1 MTNAVT
7 EKYPVGKYLS
17 MVRELAGMS
26 QSHLA
31 RSVTFS
37 TATLSRIESGEKE
50 ATAEEIAAMLGA
62 IGTDEAMKLAEFLA
76 QTWDFVE
83 RPEFDHPE
91 REALWEAN
99 LALSKLASMRCDPE
113 LKAVFVRQVDLY
125 ENELRRLVAQLSSR
139 EQQIAAIG
147 GIGVGKSTALSKML
161 GLVVAGVER
170 LDKQIVLET
179 GGGGITL
186 CEVHIVQGP
195 RFGIRIVPRSDDSI
209 RRDVEDFAEY
219 LIKATRSD
227 GDNTTAEDEDG
238 DPLSLTKEVVRAIRN
253 MAGLTEKKEKKKD
266 DGGKRSRIDPA
277 KVLAAE
283 YPNAQ
288 ELAIH
293 ILTEM
298 KLLRRNRRDAWCP
311 ESHKGSPAEWLQE
324 MFTLINNCRHPDFTM
339 PQKIEVIIPEP
350 ILGSTQLPLRIVDTK
365 GIDRAAERKDLE
377 CHFDDPRTLVVLC
390 SRFNDAPEVQ
400 LQTLLRRAKEAGVR
414 ELSRKTLVLILP
426 RPEEALAVK
435 YDDGTRV
442 DDDEEGYDLK
452 REQVLMRLCQQG
464 LPNVPVEFYNARE
477 ETNHAICNRIIEL
490 IHAQRGYFAEQIS
503 QLSRAVTNLD
513 SNRADEQTRLVFEH
527 VISDLLTWIRSNSEI
542 EISTHDVED
551 TLIDAID
558 GTRYASTIRAS
569 VRRLGDWYNL
579 DYYHHLSYGVRLL
592 AVEQIGTR
600 IDAFKTIVTNL
611 INNDDLS
618 PAREFLQGITGRLN
632 VALDETYRDLQTA
645 GHETFKQTLAQHY
658 EFWGR
663 CEERWGGGPG
673 YRVAIRDMTDE
684 EFQAHCDDAKAILA
698 SLITDEWRKLV
709 NLLVSILDES
719 PSAEAVAAQV
729 GSEAQSGS

>member
-1 MTNAVT
+1 MSPSEF
-7 EKYPVGKYLS
+7 EKYPVGKYLA
-17 MVRELAGMS
+17 MVREAAGMS
-26 QSHLA
+26 QSQLA
-31 RSVTFS
+31 QAVKFS

-50 ATAEEIAAMLGA
+50 ATTEEIEAMVGA
-62 IGTDEAMKLAEFLA
+62 INTGEAMDLAKFLAER
-76 QTWDFVE
+76 WEFVD
-83 RPEFDHPE
+83 RPEFDHPD
-91 REALWEAN
+91 RDALWEAN
-99 LALSKLASMRCDPE
+99 CALGKLAEMRRDPE
-113 LKAVFVRQVDLY
+113 LKAVFLRQVDLY
-125 ENELRRLVAQLSSR
+125 EDELRRLVAQLSSR

-147 GIGVGKSTALSKML
+147 GIGVGKSTALAKMI
-161 GLVVAGVER
+161 GLVVAGVEK

-195 RFGIRIVPRSDDSI
+195 RFGVRIVPRSEDSI

-219 LIKATRSD
+219 LINATRPEGND
-227 GDNTTAEDEDG
+227 AAAEDEDG

-253 MAGLTEKKEKKKD
+253 MSGLLEKKEKKKD
-266 DGGKRSRIDPA
+266 DSGKRSRIDPA

-298 KLLRRNRRDAWCP
+298 KLLHRNRRDAWFP
-311 ESHKGSPAEWLQE
+311 DGYKGTPAEWLQD
-324 MFTLINNCRHPDFTM
+324 MFTKINNCRHPEFTM
-339 PQKIEVIIPEP
+339 PQKIEVIVPDP
-350 ILGSTQLPLRIVDTK
+350 IFGSTELPLRIIDTK

-414 ELSRKTLVLILP
+414 ELARKTLVLILP

-435 YDDGTRV
+435 YDDGSRV

-452 REQVLMRLCQQG
+452 REQVLMRLSQQG

-477 ETNHAICNRIIEL
+477 ETNLAIRNRVVEL
-490 IHAQRGYFAEQIS
+490 VHAQRSCFAEQIS
-503 QLSRAVTNLD
+503 QLSKAVSNLD
-513 SNRADEQTRLVFEH
+513 ANRADEQTRLVFEH
-527 VISDLLTWIRSNSEI
+527 VMSDLLTWIRSNSVI
-542 EISTHDVED
+542 EISTREVEE
-551 TLIDAID
+551 TLIKAID
-558 GTRYASTIRAS
+558 GTRYASSIRAS

-579 DYYHHLSYGVRLL
+579 DFYHHLSYGVRLL
-592 AVEQIGTR
+592 AVDQIGAR

-611 INNDDLS
+611 IDNDDLF
-618 PAREFLQGITGRLN
+618 PAREFLQGIIGRVD
-632 VALDETYRDLQTA
+632 VALDETYRRLQTA

-663 CEERWGGGPG
+663 CEGRWGGGRG
-673 YRVAIRDMTDE
+673 YRIAIRDMTDE
-684 EFQAHCDDAKAILA
+684 EIEARCDDARVILA
-698 SLITDEWRKLV
+698 SLITEEWEKIV
-709 NLLVSILDES
+709 ELLVSILDENRG
-719 PSAEAVAAQV
+719 AGAA
-729 GSEAQSGS
+729 AA

>member
-1 MTNAVT
+1 MSGANS
-7 EKYPVGKYLS
+7 EKYPVGKYVS
-17 MVRELAGMS
+17 MVREAAGMS
-26 QSHLA
+26 QSQLA
-31 RSVTFS
+31 QAVTFS

-50 ATAEEIAAMLGA
+50 VSTEEIAAMLGA
-62 IGTDEAMKLAEFLA
+62 IGTDEAIKLAEFLA
-76 QTWDFVE
+76 EKWDVVD
-83 RPEFDHPE
+83 RPEFDHPD
-91 REALWEAN
+91 RKALWEAN
-99 LALSKLASMRCDPE
+99 CALGKLALMRRDPE
-113 LKAVFVRQVDLY
+113 LKAVFLRQVDLY

-147 GIGVGKSTALSKML
+147 SIGVGKSTALSKMI
-161 GLVVAGVER
+161 GLIVVGVEK

-195 RFGIRIVPRSDDSI
+195 RYGIRIVARSDDSI

-219 LIKATRSD
+219 LINATRPE
-227 GDNTTAEDEDG
+227 GNNPAAEDDDG

-253 MAGLTEKKEKKKD
+253 MAALTEKKEKKRD

-277 KVLAAE
+277 KVLAAA

-311 ESHKGSPAEWLQE
+311 ESHKASPAEWLQE
-324 MFTLINNCRHPDFTM
+324 MFTLINNCRHPEFTM
-339 PQKIEVIIPEP
+339 PQKIEVIVPEP
-350 ILGSTQLPLRIVDTK
+350 ILGSTELPLRIIDTK

-400 LQTLLRRAKEAGVR
+400 LQTLLRRAKDAGVR

-435 YDDGTRV
+435 YDDGTHV

-452 REQVLMRLCQQG
+452 REQVLMRLSQQG
-464 LPNVPVEFYNARE
+464 LPNVAVEFYNARE
-477 ETNHAICNRIIEL
+477 ETDVAIRNRIIEL
-490 IHAQRGYFAEQIS
+490 VRAQRGYFVEQIS
-503 QLSRAVTNLD
+503 QLSTAVNNLD
-513 SNRADEQTRLVFEH
+513 TNRADEQTRLVFEH
-527 VISDLLTWIRSNSEI
+527 VMSNLLTWIRSNSEI
-542 EISTHDVED
+542 EVTTQDVED
-551 TLIDAID
+551 TLVDAIND
-558 GTRYASTIRAS
+558 TRWASSIRAS

-592 AVEQIGTR
+592 AVDQIGTR
-600 IDAFKTIVTNL
+600 IEAFKTIVTNL

-618 PAREFLQGITGRLN
+618 PAREFLRGMVGRLD
-632 VALDETYRDLQTA
+632 VALDETYSRLQTA
-645 GHETFKQTLAQHY
+645 GHETFKQTLAQHRD
-658 EFWGR
+658 FWGR
-663 CEERWGGGPG
+663 CEDRWGGGPG
-673 YRVAIRDMTDE
+673 YRAAIRDMSDE
-684 EFQAHCDDAKAILA
+684 EVEARSVDAKAILT
-698 SLITDEWRKLV
+698 SLITEEWQKLV
-709 NLLVSILDES
+709 DLLRNILDEN
-719 PSAEAVAAQV
+719 PGAEAAA
-729 GSEAQSGS
+729 A